1 VDLTLR
7 RGLESDDEED
17 LLLLLAE
24 QIRLLALV
32 LGTLDVS
39 EEGGESLLALRLADG
54 EFLDGRERGEVAR
67 SDRGGLP
74 ERRRSLGGATR
85 GGGDG
90 DGRHVNWS
98 VDRVRETERRAEG
111 ATRISSPPL
120 AQAQLPFSPSNLHF
134 LFLSSACRRTSE
146 DLQALQRTVGGYSD
160 EEEKMLCTNS
170 RGGKRGKE
178 GEGRRGSERI
188 G

>member
-7 RGLESDDEED
+7 RGLEPDDEED

-39 EEGGESLLALRLADG
+39 KESGESLLALRLADG

-74 ERRRSLGGATR
+74 ERRRSFGGAAR

-98 VDRVRETERRAEG
+98 VDRVRATERRAEG
-111 ATRISSPPL
+111 ATRISLPL
-120 AQAQLPFSPSNLHF
+120 SLLKLNS
-134 LFLSSACRRTSE
+134 LFLRLISIFFSSLLRAEERVRTFKRYNGQWVAIQTRRKRCCVQIRGE
-146 DLQALQRTVGGYSD
+146 ER
-160 EEEKMLCTNS
+160 EEKRAKDDEGV
-170 RGGKRGKE
+170 RG
-178 GEGRRGSERI
+178 
-188 G
+188 